1 MGGFLRETKKEL
13 QDSGLFWISIII
25 HEAKAFPSKNRWD
38 SWINYVR
45 FWNLTDIHRNF
56 PFFFLDFYSVGKDSF
71 RISNGKNQEIGNNGS
86 KVNSKEEY
94 YIQ

>member
-13 QDSGLFWISIII
+13 QDSELFWILIII
-25 HEAKAFPSKNRWD
+25 HDAFSIEESLGFMDQLRSFLELDRYSSKL
-38 SWINYVR
+38 SI
-45 FWNLTDIHRNF
+45 L
-56 PFFFLDFYSVGKDSF
+56 FFGDFYSVGKDSF

-86 KVNSKEEY
+86 KVDSKEEY

>member
-1 MGGFLRETKKEL
+1 MRGFLRETKREL

-25 HEAKAFPSKNRWD
+25 HDAFSIEESLGFMDQLCSFLELDRYSSKL
-38 SWINYVR
+38 SI
-45 FWNLTDIHRNF
+45 L
-56 PFFFLDFYSVGKDSF
+56 FFLDFYSIGKDSF

-86 KVNSKEEY
+86 KVDSKEEY